1 MLAKATCEEEGYLEH
16 YWKTFNEEVEWPF
29 LEPIK
34 LALAVSTTLD
44 H

>member
-1 MLAKATCEEEGYLEH
+1 MSTKAIREEEGYLER

-34 LALAVSTTLD
+34 FVLTVSATLD